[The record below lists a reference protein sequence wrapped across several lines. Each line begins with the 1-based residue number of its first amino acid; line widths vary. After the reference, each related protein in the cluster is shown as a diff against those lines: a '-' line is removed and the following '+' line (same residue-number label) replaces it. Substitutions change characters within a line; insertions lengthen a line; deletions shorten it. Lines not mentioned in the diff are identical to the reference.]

1 MSFIFGIDLFQ
12 IASDSRIW
20 VRCKRYEKITELYV
34 HIILWNAGFYFLHF
48 LFWTKPSKY
57 LRCCAKYLLL
67 MKIQFLESQKF
78 SPETRNLCKNISK
91 ERRDNNKDCETGQ
104 KDNSVLIGSWIVAN
118 EFHEHK
124 CENIL
129 PKLGVKSCLKPIN
142 QTMIHNLDSKPR
154 RLSNFRSHKF
164 GQDVCWDINSIVESL
179 RFVRTKM
186 RMYGKY
192 SKRSK

>member
-1 MSFIFGIDLFQ
+1 MYTYIWDEFYFWHWSF
-12 IASDSRIW
+12 SDSIRFTDMSQVQKVRENNRTLRTHHFMKCW
-20 VRCKRYEKITELYV
+20 VLFFALPVLDKTLKIFTLLCKIFAFDEKI
-34 HIILWNAGFYFLHF
+34 F
-48 LFWTKPSKY
+48 
-57 LRCCAKYLLL
+57 
-67 MKIQFLESQKF
+67 QFLESQKF

-154 RLSNFRSHKF
+154 RLSNFRSHKIWS
-164 GQDVCWDINSIVESL
+164 GHL
-179 RFVRTKM
+179 L
-186 RMYGKY
+186 G
-192 SKRSK
+192 